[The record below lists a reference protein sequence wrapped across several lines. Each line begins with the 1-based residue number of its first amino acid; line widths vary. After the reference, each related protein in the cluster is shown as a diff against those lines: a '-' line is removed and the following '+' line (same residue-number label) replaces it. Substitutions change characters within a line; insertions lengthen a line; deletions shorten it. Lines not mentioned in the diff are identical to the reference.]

1 MSERVNAQEIKLIK
15 SGGRGFD
22 VRYSAIGRMNIIGPI
37 YGKSTAEIVGVL
49 NEIELEAPDV
59 EELSKVLS
67 KNLNKEISVTEEMIE
82 FREIFP
88 ENVAKSTCEFGVIYI
103 DTTLTEEIESEGYT
117 REVIR
122 RIQEMRKEQG
132 LVVDQEISVIV
143 SILDERILELI
154 MLHEGLIKQEVRATE
169 IIKKKEKDMKEW
181 VVEGIPIEIKIKQ
194 R

>member
-1 MSERVNAQEIKLIK
+1 M
-15 SGGRGFD
+15 
-22 VRYSAIGRMNIIGPI
+22 
-37 YGKSTAEIVGVL
+37 
-49 NEIELEAPDV
+49 EAPDV

>member
-1 MSERVNAQEIKLIK
+1 MKKKLEKYFPDYKTETAFKWFKKLRNDIC
-15 SGGRGFD
+15 
-22 VRYSAIGRMNIIGPI
+22 
-37 YGKSTAEIVGVL
+37 STIE
-49 NEIELEAPDV
+49 EIELEAPDV

-67 KNLNKEISVTEEMIE
+67 KSLNKEISVTEEMIE

-181 VVEGIPIEIKIKQ
+181 GVEGIPIEIKIKQ

>member
-1 MSERVNAQEIKLIK
+1 
-15 SGGRGFD
+15 
-22 VRYSAIGRMNIIGPI
+22 
-37 YGKSTAEIVGVL
+37 
-49 NEIELEAPDV
+49 
-59 EELSKVLS
+59 
-67 KNLNKEISVTEEMIE
+67 
-82 FREIFP
+82 
-88 ENVAKSTCEFGVIYI
+88 
-103 DTTLTEEIESEGYT
+103 
-117 REVIR
+117 
-122 RIQEMRKEQG
+122 MRKEQG